1 MNDQLG
7 QARILLLEDDPNLGL
22 IIEESLIREGFPVVL
37 CRDGKD
43 GLLAFAGGGFDLCL
57 VDVMM
62 PNLDGFE
69 FARRIR
75 AQGHKTP
82 LIFLTARALTEDRVE
97 GFRIGCDDY
106 VTKPFSMEELLLRIQ
121 AVLRRSASGPETTAA
136 PDIIE
141 LGDYKFHR
149 PDRTLT
155 HNDSTTQLTDREA
168 DLLELLCLHQNRT
181 LERSF
186 ALRRI
191 WGDDSY
197 HAGRSMDVFI
207 SRLRKLLQDDSRVQI
222 RTVHGQG
229 FRLVLKEE

>member
-1 MNDQLG
+1 MTNQPG

-37 CRDGKD
+37 CRDGQEGLIAFD
-43 GLLAFAGGGFDLCL
+43 GGNFDLCL

-75 AQGHKTP
+75 AQGEDIP
-82 LIFLTARALTEDRVE
+82 LIFLTARALTKDRVE

-121 AVLRRSASGPETTAA
+121 AVLRRAIPASSNNPAA
-136 PDIIE
+136 DIIA
-141 LGDYKFHR
+141 LGNYSFHR
-149 PDRTLT
+149 PDRTLAFQDT
-155 HNDSTTQLTDREA
+155 VIQLTDREA

-181 LERSF
+181 LERTF

-207 SRLRKLLQDDSRVQI
+207 SKLRKHLQNDPQVQI

-229 FRLVLKEE
+229 FRLVLKED

>member
-1 MNDQLG
+1 MTNQPG

-37 CRDGKD
+37 CRDGVE
-43 GLLAFAGGGFDLCL
+43 GFTAFSSGTFDLCL

-62 PNLDGFE
+62 PNMDGFE

-75 AQGHKTP
+75 GQGDETP

-121 AVLRRSASGPETTAA
+121 AVLRRTAPMPGA
-136 PDIIE
+136 DPTPDSVA
-141 LGDYKFHR
+141 LGKYIFHR
-149 PDRTLT
+149 PDRTLALQ
-155 HNDSTTQLTDREA
+155 DAIQQLTDREA
-168 DLLELLCLHQNRT
+168 DLLELLCLHQDRT
-181 LERSF
+181 LERTF
-186 ALRRI
+186 ALRRL

-207 SRLRKLLQDDSRVQI
+207 SKLRKHLQGDPQVQI
-222 RTVHGQG
+222 RTVYGQG
-229 FRLVLKEE
+229 FRLIIKDH

>member
-1 MNDQLG
+1 MNNQPG
-7 QARILLLEDDPNLGL
+7 HARILLLEDDPNLGL

-37 CRDGKD
+37 CRDGAK
-43 GLLAFAGGGFDLCL
+43 GLTAFAGGNFELCL
-57 VDVMM
+57 VDLMM

-75 AQGHKTP
+75 AQGDTTP

-121 AVLRRSASGPETTAA
+121 AVLRRTAPASSTPATT
-136 PDIIE
+136 DLVL
-141 LGDYKFHR
+141 LGHYIFNI

-155 HNDSTTQLTDREA
+155 FNGSTQQLTDREA
-168 DLLELLCLHQNRT
+168 DMLELLCLHQERT

-207 SRLRKLLQDDSRVQI
+207 SRLRKHLQDDPRVQI

-229 FRLVLKEE
+229 FRLILKDD